1 MLYASLFVKAH
12 VFDQAAH
19 FLVIRAYWDD
29 DLLDHRRVVGI
40 VENGSQKGRGHAPL
54 NRNVAPDTLMVPVLI
69 NHPSDDFPVP
79 FETYRCRSLLKI
91 TAENTPCNPMADFR
105 PRYYIPAHPV

>member
-29 DLLDHRRVVGI
+29 NLLDHRRVVGI
-40 VENGSQKGRGHAPL
+40 VENGSQKGRGHSAL
-54 NRNVAPDTLMVPVLI
+54 DRNVAPDTLVVPVLI
-69 NHPSDDFPVP
+69 NYPSDDFTVL

-91 TAENTPCNPMADFR
+91 AAENTLCNPVADFR
-105 PRYYIPAHPV
+105 P